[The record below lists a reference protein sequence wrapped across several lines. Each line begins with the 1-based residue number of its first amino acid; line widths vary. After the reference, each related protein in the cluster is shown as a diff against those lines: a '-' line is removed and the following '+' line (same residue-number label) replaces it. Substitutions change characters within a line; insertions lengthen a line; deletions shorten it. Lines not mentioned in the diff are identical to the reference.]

1 MENNLFFSIVLPV
14 FNRENSIIRAIQSIL
29 DQEFNNWEL
38 IVVNDASTDGTK
50 EILDKID
57 NPQIRVIHNEV
68 NLERCVSRNI
78 GIEHAKGEFICFLD
92 SDDYHL
98 PFHLSRIYDLIKSRS
113 FEKAFYFSNAYNEN
127 ESGERSDR
135 FCPNFDANEPYHYF
149 LNFTVNPQRWAVHK
163 SIFEQLQ
170 FDPRVIICEDMDT
183 SMRIVASGFPVYQ
196 LQERTT
202 VYVAALDSF
211 THGDSKKWEKEL
223 FYLKRIFKKREFKGK
238 LPLFSKLRLLSM
250 CNYHLA
256 VKADLLNQK
265 ISVLKFGLKSFILY
279 PKGYN
284 GRTLKPLTVIL
295 GFNIPILGFCAKK
308 IIQFCKQR
316 SFRAHIR

>member
-1 MENNLFFSIVLPV
+1 V
-14 FNRENSIIRAIQSIL
+14 
-29 DQEFNNWEL
+29 
-38 IVVNDASTDGTK
+38 
-50 EILDKID
+50 
-57 NPQIRVIHNEV
+57 
-68 NLERCVSRNI
+68 
-78 GIEHAKGEFICFLD
+78 EHF
-92 SDDYHL
+92 
-98 PFHLSRIYDLIKSRS
+98 
-113 FEKAFYFSNAYNEN
+113 
-127 ESGERSDR
+127 
-135 FCPNFDANEPYHYF
+135 
-149 LNFTVNPQRWAVHK
+149 QRWAVHK

-170 FDPRVIICEDMDT
+170 FDPKVIICEDMDT

-211 THGDSKKWEKEL
+211 THGDSEKWEKEL

-295 GFNIPILGFCAKK
+295 GFNMPILGFCAKK

>member
-1 MENNLFFSIVLPV
+1 LVNNPFFSIILPV
-14 FNRENSIIRAIQSIL
+14 FNRENRINRAIQSVL

-38 IVVNDASTDGTK
+38 IIVNDASTDGTK

-68 NLERCVSRNI
+68 NSERCVSRNI

-98 PFHLSRIYDLIKSRS
+98 PFHLTRIYDLIKSRN
-113 FEKAFYFSNAYNEN
+113 FEKAFYFSNAYNES

-135 FCPNFDANEPYHYF
+135 FCPNFDTNEPYHYF
-149 LNFTVNPQRWAVHK
+149 LKFTVNPQRWAVHK
-163 SIFEQLQ
+163 SIFEQVK
-170 FDPRVIICEDMDT
+170 FDPEVIICEDMDT
-183 SMRIVASGFPVYQ
+183 SMRIVAAGFPVFQ

-202 VYVAALDSF
+202 VYVAASDSF
-211 THGDSKKWEKEL
+211 THGDTNKWEKEL
-223 FYLKRIFKKREFKGK
+223 FYLKRIFDKKELKGK
-238 LPLFSKLRLLSM
+238 LPLFSKWRLLSM

-256 VKADLLNQK
+256 VKMQK
-265 ISVLKFGLKSFILY
+265 KGNKIGMYGHILKAFFLF

-284 GRTLKPLTVIL
+284 NRTNFPMLIMFLYELPMLGVVLKKAVTLKKTTIIL
-295 GFNIPILGFCAKK
+295 
-308 IIQFCKQR
+308 Q
-316 SFRAHIR
+316 

>member
-1 MENNLFFSIVLPV
+1 LENNPFFSIVLPV
-14 FNRENSIIRAIQSIL
+14 FNRENRINRAIQSIL
-29 DQEFNNWEL
+29 NQEFNDWEL

-50 EILDKID
+50 EILDKIK

-78 GIEHAKGEFICFLD
+78 GIEHTKGEFICFLD

-98 PFHLSRIYDLIKSRS
+98 PFHLTRIYDLIKSRN
-113 FEKAFYFSNAYNEN
+113 FEKAFYFSNAYNES

-135 FCPNFDANEPYHYF
+135 FCPNLDTNEPYHYF

-163 SIFEQLQ
+163 SIFDKVK
-170 FDPRVIICEDMDT
+170 FDPEVIICEDMDT
-183 SMRIVASGFPVYQ
+183 SMRIVAAGFPVYQ

-202 VYVAALDSF
+202 VYVAASDSF

-223 FYLKRIFKKREFKGK
+223 FYLKQIFDKKEFKGK
-238 LPLFSKLRLLSM
+238 LPLFSKWRLLSM

-256 VKADLLNQK
+256 VKMQK
-265 ISVLKFGLKSFILY
+265 KGNKIGMYGHILKAFFLF

-284 GRTLKPLTVIL
+284 NRTNFPMLIMFLYELPMLGVVLKKAVTLKKTTIIL
-295 GFNIPILGFCAKK
+295 
-308 IIQFCKQR
+308 Q
-316 SFRAHIR
+316 

>member
-1 MENNLFFSIVLPV
+1 MENNPFFSIVLPV
-14 FNRENSIIRAIQSIL
+14 FNRENRINRAIQSIL
-29 DQEFNNWEL
+29 NQEFNDWEL

-50 EILDKID
+50 EILDKIK

-78 GIEHAKGEFICFLD
+78 GIEHTKGEFICFLD

-98 PFHLSRIYDLIKSRS
+98 PFHLTRIYDLIKSRN
-113 FEKAFYFSNAYNEN
+113 FEKAFYFSNAYNES

-135 FCPNFDANEPYHYF
+135 FCPNLDTNEPYHYF

-163 SIFEQLQ
+163 SIFDKVK
-170 FDPRVIICEDMDT
+170 FDPEVIICEDMDT
-183 SMRIVASGFPVYQ
+183 SMRIVAAGFPVYQ

-202 VYVAALDSF
+202 VYVAASDSF

-223 FYLKRIFKKREFKGK
+223 FYLKQIFDKKEFKGK
-238 LPLFSKLRLLSM
+238 LPLFSKWRLLSM

-256 VKADLLNQK
+256 VKMQK
-265 ISVLKFGLKSFILY
+265 KGNKIGMYGHILKAFFLF

-284 GRTLKPLTVIL
+284 NRTNFPMLIMFLYELPMLGVVLKKAVTLKKTTIIL
-295 GFNIPILGFCAKK
+295 
-308 IIQFCKQR
+308 Q
-316 SFRAHIR
+316 